1 MSPAPLVMRIMAS
14 SIAIGNQAGK
24 IIRDIMSAGELGIVD
39 KGSDDLQ
46 TEADRSA
53 QRCIL
58 ASLSNQFPNVRIIG
72 EEGTSDLVN
81 VPSDWIVTDL
91 DQEFLKNK
99 CPDSLTNINEQ
110 DLVIWVDPLDGTS
123 EYTQGILESVTV
135 LIGLS
140 VQNKAVGGIIH
151 QPYYKRS
158 SDEFGRT
165 IWGLKGLGSSG
176 YETKPHVQGEL
187 IATTTR
193 SHSNELVQ
201 SALRAIE
208 PTKVIRVGGAG
219 YKVLQLLEGDA
230 HAYVFASGGCK
241 KWDTC
246 APEAVLEADGGMLTD
261 ILGNHY
267 QYGNDVA
274 FPNKMGVIA
283 TAKNVEHMSIINKI
297 PDDVKEKLSK

>member
-1 MSPAPLVMRIMAS
+1 M
-14 SIAIGNQAGK
+14 QGK
-24 IIRDIMSAGELGIVD
+24 
-39 KGSDDLQ
+39 DDLQ

-53 QRCIL
+53 QRCIV

-72 EEGTSDLVN
+72 EEGASDMVN
-81 VPSDWIVTDL
+81 VPSDWIVNDL

-99 CPDSLTNINEQ
+99 CPDSLTHINEN

-123 EYTQGILESVTV
+123 EYTQGILEPVTV

-140 VQNKAVGGIIH
+140 VQNEAVGGVIH
-151 QPYYKRS
+151 QPYYKRNS
-158 SDEFGRT
+158 NEFGRT

-176 YETKPHVQGEL
+176 FECKPNVQGEL

-193 SHSNELVQ
+193 SHSNESVQ

-246 APEAVLEADGGMLTD
+246 GWL
-261 ILGNHY
+261 
-267 QYGNDVA
+267 
-274 FPNKMGVIA
+274 
-283 TAKNVEHMSIINKI
+283 
-297 PDDVKEKLSK
+297 